1 MSHPGAPSFFSFK
14 QVIFPERWRR
24 KGKCEKEK
32 RAKEEWGID
41 KQAEEVGVGWSGAG
55 LGNATVT
62 ENMRTIEGDSRGI
75 NIFSV
80 EYHLIRELYAWL
92 FISNFYLL
100 VILIR
105 IEFDL

>member
-1 MSHPGAPSFFSFK
+1 MGDRQTGRGSGGGVEWSRA
-14 QVIFPERWRR
+14 
-24 KGKCEKEK
+24 GKCN
-32 RAKEEWGID
+32 
-41 KQAEEVGVGWSGAG
+41 S
-55 LGNATVT
+55 T

-80 EYHLIRELYAWL
+80 EYHLIREPYAWL